1 MFTYK
6 CTIERIVDGDT
17 YDIVLD
23 LGFAIY
29 VKERVRLEG
38 VDTPEIFGRNATPE
52 GQVAKQFVEDWVA
65 EKVDLPGYFVY
76 RSIKYNAKD
85 KYGRALGS
93 MEWIGDDGTTSVLSE
108 ELLNAG
114 LAELYG

>member
-17 YDIVLD
+17 YDIFLD

-29 VKERVRLEG
+29 VKERVRLAG
-38 VDTPEIFGRNATPE
+38 VDTPEIFGRNATDE
-52 GQVAKQFVEDWVA
+52 GKTAKNFVADWVKSKA
-65 EKVDLPGYFVY
+65 DLPGYFVY
-76 RSIKYNAKD
+76 RSLKYNAKD

-93 MEWIGDDGTTSVLSE
+93 IEWVSDDGSISVLSE

-114 LAELYG
+114 LAEIYG